1 MMQRIDSKNFLFNRE
16 VALWMMS
23 DARIYDSTLSCN
35 IIFAEKSGK
44 KFYIGI
50 RKIG

>member
-1 MMQRIDSKNFLFNRE
+1 MMLRIDSKNFLFNRE

-35 IIFAEKSGK
+35 IIFAEKTVKSFTSG
-44 KFYIGI
+44 
-50 RKIG
+50 